1 MSYEGYSQLWCKN
14 GHYWTVDCYE
24 LDYLEPEDYPKCPV
38 CKEKFVFENRVDLT
52 NGSFDDWDNGTGE
65 RIDGWIKPELIEPHK
80 IKCKHCGKEH
90 LCECSVYKIP
100 KKEKWLRKIIY
111 KE

>member
-38 CKEKFVFENRVDLT
+38 VKKSLYLKIE
-52 NGSFDDWDNGTGE
+52 
-65 RIDGWIKPELIEPHK
+65 WI
-80 IKCKHCGKEH
+80 
-90 LCECSVYKIP
+90 
-100 KKEKWLRKIIY
+100 
-111 KE
+111 